1 MFIKCFEPQNLPNC
15 IGLSSPQ
22 LFVVIAGISPT
33 KSFTVSKK
41 PESIFR
47 LHFGLQLSQCL
58 VVLANTH
65 IHPYTSSD
73 CSKALLGSLFFQSVT
88 VTFLFCHY
96 QTADSSSSCSFLW
109 PQSSSHFTSTLG
121 IARGCLKNYQ
131 SFCPPGKW
139 PSTGEVASKSA
150 PALTVGQNLVEPPQ
164 FFPVLTIR

>member
-1 MFIKCFEPQNLPNC
+1 MFWTTKFAKLHWLEQSTAFCGDSRDFSNKEFHC
-15 IGLSSPQ
+15 IQ
-22 LFVVIAGISPT
+22 KA
-33 KSFTVSKK
+33 
-41 PESIFR
+41 IFR

-88 VTFLFCHY
+88 VTFLFYHY
-96 QTADSSSSCSFLW
+96 QTADSSSCSFLW

-131 SFCPPGKW
+131 SLCPPGKW

-150 PALTVGQNLVEPPQ
+150 PALTMGQNLVELPQ